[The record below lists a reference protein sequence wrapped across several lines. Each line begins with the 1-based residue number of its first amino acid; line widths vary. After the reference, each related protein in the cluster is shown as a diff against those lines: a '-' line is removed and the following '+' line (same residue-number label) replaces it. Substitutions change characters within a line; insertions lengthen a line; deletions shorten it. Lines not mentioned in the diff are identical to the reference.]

1 MRPSLKSTE
10 TETQPDELEKSNKD
24 LDRFLPSP
32 TSKRLDDKAA
42 TLEAE
47 LSGLKQSFARERY
60 IYLFVMSVLFV
71 TTLGPNMSGAMLIFL
86 IAAVLIFLIAMGKY
100 LDFPWIVIPLERWH
114 DLIFNAAE
122 RRLNRQ
128 AIEVEPDNKDDR

>member
-10 TETQPDELEKSNKD
+10 TETQHDDFARGNSD
-24 LDRFLPSP
+24 LDRFRPAP

-71 TTLGPNMSGAMLIFL
+71 TTLGPNMSGTMLLFL

-100 LDFPWIVIPLERWH
+100 LDFPWVVIPLERWH
-114 DLIFNAAE
+114 DLLFNAAE

-128 AIEVEPDNKDDR
+128 VIEIEPENKDDR